1 MTSNNDMK
9 FTSLPKTQPDG
20 MLYRLEDVSATMET
34 VMSIKSEFL
43 NCLCQH
49 PEASCWAINLK
60 KCNSSQFHRY
70 NNKSTRYVGRKIA
83 NNRAASTMEIED
95 DDP

>member
-49 PEASCWAINLK
+49 PEASC
-60 KCNSSQFHRY
+60 
-70 NNKSTRYVGRKIA
+70 
-83 NNRAASTMEIED
+83 
-95 DDP
+95 